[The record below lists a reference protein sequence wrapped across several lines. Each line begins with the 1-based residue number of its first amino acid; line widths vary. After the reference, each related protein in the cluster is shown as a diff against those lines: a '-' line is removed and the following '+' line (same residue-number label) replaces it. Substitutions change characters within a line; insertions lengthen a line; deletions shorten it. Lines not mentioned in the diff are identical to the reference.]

1 MARKVLNKAHQ
12 EAIIHDKLKDYVAG
26 RGIQW
31 TLIVELAP
39 WMGGFYERLVGITK
53 RVLWKILGVSCLT
66 LSQLTTILTEVEV
79 VVNSR
84 PLVYVGDDID
94 SSHVLVPN
102 NFLSM
107 NSNNVIYDHCSEEK
121 DKIYQSNIT
130 MSNAEKVLKVWKQGQ
145 QKLKQFWKLWR
156 SEYLLNLRERA
167 QNLMSLKGPTKQA
180 HNSPQV
186 GDVVLIKEDL
196 PQGRWKVGVIHELV
210 RGKDQM
216 VRSARVLISPNKCLH
231 RALSLLYPIE
241 CPETKSMRSDHN
253 GTEKRST
260 PASYNNENDD
270 VNTPGNN
277 DEVDIQ
283 EGDAEHTNGDD
294 SKVVTGNVG
303 GRTVQQ
309 ASLMAKNKMKAWLN
323 PTNNFVCVRSVTI
336 TIANDII

>member
-1 MARKVLNKAHQ
+1 
-12 EAIIHDKLKDYVAG
+12 
-26 RGIQW
+26 
-31 TLIVELAP
+31 
-39 WMGGFYERLVGITK
+39 
-53 RVLWKILGVSCLT
+53 
-66 LSQLTTILTEVEV
+66 
-79 VVNSR
+79 
-84 PLVYVGDDID
+84 
-94 SSHVLVPN
+94 
-102 NFLSM
+102 
-107 NSNNVIYDHCSEEK
+107 
-121 DKIYQSNIT
+121 
-130 MSNAEKVLKVWKQGQ
+130 
-145 QKLKQFWKLWR
+145 
-156 SEYLLNLRERA
+156 
-167 QNLMSLKGPTKQA
+167 MSLKGPTKQA

-196 PQGRWKVGVIHELV
+196 PRGRWKVGVIHKLV

-253 GTEKRST
+253 EKRST

-309 ASLMAKNKMKAWLN
+309 ASLMAKNKIKPWLN
-323 PTNNFVCVRSVTI
+323 PTNNFVCVGSVAI
-336 TIANDII
+336 AIANDII

>member
-1 MARKVLNKAHQ
+1 
-12 EAIIHDKLKDYVAG
+12 
-26 RGIQW
+26 
-31 TLIVELAP
+31 
-39 WMGGFYERLVGITK
+39 MGGFYERLVGITK
-53 RVLWKILGVSCLT
+53 RVLRKILSVSCLT

-84 PLVYVGDDID
+84 PLVYVGDDIN

-102 NFLSM
+102 DFLSM
-107 NSNNVIYDHCSEEK
+107 NSNNVIYDHCSKEK
-121 DKIYQSNIT
+121 DKIYQPNAT
-130 MSNAEKVLKVWKQGQ
+130 MSNAEKVLKVWKRGQ
-145 QKLKQFWKLWR
+145 QKLKLFWKLWR

-167 QNLMSLKGPTKQA
+167 QMSLKGPMKQA

-196 PQGRWKVGVIHELV
+196 PRGRWKVGVIHELV
-210 RGKDQM
+210 RRKDQM
-216 VRSARVLISPNKCLH
+216 VWSARVLISPNKCLH
-231 RALSLLYPIE
+231 SVLSLLYPIE
-241 CPETKSMRSDHN
+241 CPETKSMQSDHN

-323 PTNNFVCVRSVTI
+323 PTSNFVCVGSVTI
-336 TIANDII
+336 TIVNDII